1 MSTTPPTDTPPVNP
15 ELTEGTT
22 TTTTEVPSWVK
33 GLGLVGVLLGILAS
47 LYFFA
52 FHLGAAVLSYN
63 KFGSILWAIVDF
75 FFPYF
80 YYPYY
85 AFAHSS
91 PSAPTEAAPLAGGRR
106 LVRRAALRRSLR
118 GFHKQGFRAL

>member
-15 ELTEGTT
+15 ELTGDAPT

-33 GLGLVGVLLGILAS
+33 GLGLLGVVLGILVS

-91 PSAPTEAAPLAGGRR
+91 PSVSTEAAPLAGGARR
-106 LVRRAALRRSLR
+106 IVRRVVSRRRR
-118 GFHKQGFRAL
+118 GFSTI

>member
-1 MSTTPPTDTPPVNP
+1 MPESDTTPPVNP
-15 ELTEGTT
+15 VLTDDTT
-22 TTTTEVPSWVK
+22 TTTSTEVPDWVK
-33 GLGLVGVLLGILAS
+33 GLGVVGALFGILAT
-47 LYFFA
+47 LYLIA

-63 KFGSILWAIVDF
+63 KFGSILWAVVDF

-91 PSAPTEAAPLAGGRR
+91 PSAPVESAPMAGGRR
-106 LVRRAALRRSLR
+106 FVRRPVLRRSMR
-118 GFHKQGFRAL
+118 GFHKQRFGAL

>member
-1 MSTTPPTDTPPVNP
+1 MSTPPPTDTPPVNP
-15 ELTEGTT
+15 ALTDDAP
-22 TTTTEVPSWVK
+22 TTTEVPNWAK
-33 GLGLVGVLLGILAS
+33 GLGLMGVVLGILVS

-63 KFGSILWAIVDF
+63 KFGSILWAIADF

-91 PSAPTEAAPLAGGRR
+91 SSAPTEAAPMAGGARR
-106 LVRRAALRRSLR
+106 IVRRVVSRRRR
-118 GFHKQGFRAL
+118 GFGTI